1 MSGLTSTTPIPTGV
15 VVHSKSRVLEL
26 QYGDES
32 YRVPFELLRVYSP
45 SAEVQGHGPGQE
57 TLQTGKREVT
67 IIGIDPVG
75 HYALQLNFSDGH
87 NTGIYS
93 WDILHDLATRQ
104 EELVARVSGETG
116 SRGRGPRHADGRQAV
131 RRPLPLS
138 HQRRGITPH
147 GRRDDCAYIERTT
160 GEERA
165 R

>member
-1 MSGLTSTTPIPTGV
+1 MSGLTSTTPIPTSV

-26 QYGDES
+26 QYGNDS

-57 TLQTGKREVT
+57 TLQTGKRDVT

-104 EELVARVSGETG
+104 EELWRDYLARLEAAGVDRDTPMAAKPSGG
-116 SRGRGPRHADGRQAV
+116 HC
-131 RRPLPLS
+131 
-138 HQRRGITPH
+138 H
-147 GRRDDCAYIERTT
+147 
-160 GEERA
+160 
-165 R
+165 

>member
-26 QYGDES
+26 QYADDTS

-57 TLQTGKREVT
+57 TLQTGKRDVT
-67 IIGIDPVG
+67 LIGVDAVG

-93 WDILHDLATRQ
+93 WDILHKLATRQ
-104 EELVARVSGETG
+104 DDLWREYLAKLEAAGLDRDAPMTAKASGG
-116 SRGRGPRHADGRQAV
+116 HC
-131 RRPLPLS
+131 
-138 HQRRGITPH
+138 H
-147 GRRDDCAYIERTT
+147 
-160 GEERA
+160 
-165 R
+165 

>member
-26 QYGDES
+26 QYGDTS
-32 YRVPFELLRVYSP
+32 FRVPFELLRVYSP

-93 WDILHDLATRQ
+93 WDILYDLATRQ
-104 EELVARVSGETG
+104 DELWREYLGKLEAAGVDR
-116 SRGRGPRHADGRQAV
+116 D
-131 RRPLPLS
+131 
-138 HQRRGITPH
+138 TPMATKSAGGGH
-147 GRRDDCAYIERTT
+147 CH
-160 GEERA
+160 
-165 R
+165 

>member
-67 IIGIDPVG
+67 IVGIDPVG

-104 EELVARVSGETG
+104 DALWREYLGKLEAAGVDRDTPMAGKPSGG
-116 SRGRGPRHADGRQAV
+116 HC
-131 RRPLPLS
+131 
-138 HQRRGITPH
+138 H
-147 GRRDDCAYIERTT
+147 
-160 GEERA
+160 
-165 R
+165 